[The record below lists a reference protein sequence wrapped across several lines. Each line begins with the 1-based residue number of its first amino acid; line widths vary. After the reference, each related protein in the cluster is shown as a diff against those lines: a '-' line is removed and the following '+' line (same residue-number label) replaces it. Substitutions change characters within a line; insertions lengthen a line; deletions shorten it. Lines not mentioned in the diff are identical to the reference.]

1 MFTTIIIFIAV
12 LAVLVLS
19 HEWGHFYA
27 ARRNGIRVDEFGFGF
42 PPRLGGVRLLRRKP
56 GADQKLPA
64 KKWEWILGSKEITEE
79 VRDENYEYGTLYSFN
94 LLPLGGFVKIKG
106 ENATENGGNDADSF
120 ATKKAWQ
127 KALVLCAGV
136 GMNVVVAIVLIT
148 AGMLLGAPQD
158 ISNLKNVDDI
168 KDRKVIILG
177 VMPGQPAEKA
187 GIQPGDAIIKLDDL
201 ERPRLKELQAYV
213 DEHRDRSIALTL
225 ERESQLVTVDLQ
237 PVVNTSTN
245 KAVFGVGIMESGV
258 YPWYKALYMGTV
270 QTFQILWAI
279 ILAFY
284 AMIKSLVTG
293 HGVGAEV
300 SGPVG
305 VAKMT
310 GQVARLGFM
319 YLMQFTA
326 MLSLNLAVLN
336 ILPIPALDGGRLL
349 FVIIG
354 KIMRRPV
361 TPKIEQWAHVIGFMF
376 LMLIVILATG
386 KDLNVVGW
394 VQEVWQK
401 VF

>member
-1 MFTTIIIFIAV
+1 MLTTIIIFIAV

-42 PPRLGGVRLLRRKP
+42 PPRLGGVRLLRRKT

-79 VRDENYEYGTLYSFN
+79 IRDENYEYGTLYSFN

-136 GMNVVVAIVLIT
+136 GMNIVVAIVLIT

-158 ISNLKNVDDI
+158 ISNLKNVDNI
-168 KDRKVIILG
+168 KDRKVMILG

-187 GIQPGDAIIKLDDL
+187 GIQSGDAIIKLDDL
-201 ERPRLKELQAYV
+201 ERPRLKELQTYV
-213 DEHRDRSIALTL
+213 DEHRDRSISLTL
-225 ERESQLVTVDLQ
+225 ERESQLITVDLQ
-237 PVVNTSTN
+237 PIVNTSTN

-258 YPWYKALYMGTV
+258 YPWYKALYMGAV

-279 ILAFY
+279 MVAFY
-284 AMIKSLVTG
+284 ELIAGLVMG
-293 HGVGAEV
+293 RGLSADV
-300 SGPVG
+300 SGPIG

-319 YLMQFTA
+319 YLVQFTA

-386 KDLNVVGW
+386 KDLNVVEW
-394 VQEVWQK
+394 VSGLWQK

>member
-158 ISNLKNVDDI
+158 ISNLKNVDDAP
-168 KDRKVIILG
+168 DR
-177 VMPGQPAEKA
+177 
-187 GIQPGDAIIKLDDL
+187 
-201 ERPRLKELQAYV
+201 QA
-213 DEHRDRSIALTL
+213 
-225 ERESQLVTVDLQ
+225 
-237 PVVNTSTN
+237 
-245 KAVFGVGIMESGV
+245 
-258 YPWYKALYMGTV
+258 
-270 QTFQILWAI
+270 
-279 ILAFY
+279 
-284 AMIKSLVTG
+284 
-293 HGVGAEV
+293 
-300 SGPVG
+300 
-305 VAKMT
+305 
-310 GQVARLGFM
+310 
-319 YLMQFTA
+319 
-326 MLSLNLAVLN
+326 
-336 ILPIPALDGGRLL
+336 
-349 FVIIG
+349 
-354 KIMRRPV
+354 
-361 TPKIEQWAHVIGFMF
+361 
-376 LMLIVILATG
+376 
-386 KDLNVVGW
+386 
-394 VQEVWQK
+394 
-401 VF
+401 